1 MSCIT
6 LTAKANEPRVDTRL
20 LSQAMGKRHQD
31 LFELVKAHRASFEQF
46 GKLLFQTGASPGS
59 ATGQKEKF
67 ALLSEDQAHF
77 LLTLTRN
84 TARTVALKVK
94 LVQAFSAARKAAE
107 LRRVEYLPSYH
118 LAHDT
123 LRGLAPDPE
132 HQRLLHMNVNRL
144 ANKVAGIHAGQ
155 RAQAQGGS
163 LAVLAVAQMLAA
175 RAAAGA
181 TDDKAAYQRI
191 KAAMQ
196 PLQALALGGA
206 A

>member
-1 MSCIT
+1 
-6 LTAKANEPRVDTRL
+6 
-20 LSQAMGKRHQD
+20 
-31 LFELVKAHRASFEQF
+31 
-46 GKLLFQTGASPGS
+46 
-59 ATGQKEKF
+59 
-67 ALLSEDQAHF
+67 
-77 LLTLTRN
+77 
-84 TARTVALKVK
+84 
-94 LVQAFSAARKAAE
+94 
-107 LRRVEYLPSYH
+107 
-118 LAHDT
+118 
-123 LRGLAPDPE
+123 
-132 HQRLLHMNVNRL
+132 MNVNRL